1 MRKIIFSALLL
12 STVAANAQ
20 TAAGMVGVNTENPKA
35 TLHIEAGDSESKG
48 LIIPRISADEMKT
61 MSSLPHFGYDQ
72 HAIIVYLL
80 SNMPEADR
88 TGKLEKVD
96 EYGYYSYNAYNNK
109 WQKFGAGEQDLRYI
123 NGNNHLTLDAGIGN
137 NGTSLGNST
146 NNIAIGP
153 NFTGFANK
161 TDLAGS
167 GNIALGIGIYNNNGG
182 TMLGNNNT
190 GIGGYMYQMQNGGK
204 MQGGNNVALGSRLFN
219 LDKAG
224 TEFRGSNNM
233 ALGYNLFYLNN
244 GDLIGYNNT
253 AIGNG
258 HFNVNNGDFTGYHN
272 ISIGN
277 NSSGTYNGAF
287 SGNYNIVLGYNS
299 MTANGPISGSNNIA
313 IGNNSLNG
321 GVSGITGSDNI
332 SIGNGFY
339 NNLGEGNGN
348 IVIRTNS
355 GPDTPGVPDNVI
367 LIGNGSSSYFNPS
380 TKDGTVII
388 VSNAYN
394 APIILGDSGYHN
406 RVGIGTNDPKAKLD
420 VNGSIRLSVN
430 YSNCTSDNIGTIEF
444 RGTDFYGCTHLGW
457 KKLNND

>member
-277 NSSGTYNGAF
+277 
-287 SGNYNIVLGYNS
+287 
-299 MTANGPISGSNNIA
+299 
-313 IGNNSLNG
+313 
-321 GVSGITGSDNI
+321 
-332 SIGNGFY
+332 GFY

-380 TKDGTVII
+380 TKDGTIII